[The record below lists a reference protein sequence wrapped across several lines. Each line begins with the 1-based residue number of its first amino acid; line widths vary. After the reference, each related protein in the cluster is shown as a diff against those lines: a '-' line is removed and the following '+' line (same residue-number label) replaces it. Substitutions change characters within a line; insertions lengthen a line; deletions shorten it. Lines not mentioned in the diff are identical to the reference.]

1 MKRDTESNQY
11 EISKC
16 NPWIFWT
23 ECFFCDHEFRREAG
37 WKFSLQTGGGL
48 VWYSYSCAECSTT
61 REHLEDN
68 IKKFKSIGPKS
79 PAAPPREP

>member
-1 MKRDTESNQY
+1 MKRNAQSNQY

-37 WKFSLQTGGGL
+37 WRFSLQRGGNML
-48 VWYSYSCAECSTT
+48 IWSYSCAECSTT
-61 REHLEDN
+61 KEHLVDN
-68 IKKFKSIGPKS
+68 IKGFMSRRPKA
-79 PAAPPREP
+79 PAAPPRKP